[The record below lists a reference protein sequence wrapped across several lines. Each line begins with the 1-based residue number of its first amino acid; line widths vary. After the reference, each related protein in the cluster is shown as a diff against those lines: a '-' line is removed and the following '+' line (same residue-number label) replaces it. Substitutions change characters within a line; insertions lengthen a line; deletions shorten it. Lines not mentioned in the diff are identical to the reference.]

1 MGFSVPA
8 AFLILAIAAFYAVG
22 TLWSSFTPMVED
34 LIELRDERNKEE
46 INQISANIEIKE
58 IKVRGNAFYYKVRA
72 TVVNTGSATL
82 NPAEFNILIDGW
94 LYSFDYSPKSK
105 LYPLK
110 PTYFVIE
117 GLRGSG
123 WHQMKII
130 SEYGA
135 EAYTKYWVRP

>member
-8 AFLILAIAAFYAVG
+8 AFLILTVAAFYAIGAV
-22 TLWSSFTPMVED
+22 WSSFTPMVED
-34 LIELRDERNKEE
+34 LIELRDERNKEK
-46 INQISANIEIKE
+46 IQQLSTNIEIKE

-72 TVVNTGSATL
+72 AVVNSGATTL
-82 NPAEFNILIDGW
+82 DPTEFNILIDGW
-94 LYSFDYSPKSK
+94 HYHFDYSPKNK

-110 PTYFVIE
+110 STYFVIE

-130 SEYGA
+130 SENGA
-135 EAYTKYWVRP
+135 EAYAKYWVRP